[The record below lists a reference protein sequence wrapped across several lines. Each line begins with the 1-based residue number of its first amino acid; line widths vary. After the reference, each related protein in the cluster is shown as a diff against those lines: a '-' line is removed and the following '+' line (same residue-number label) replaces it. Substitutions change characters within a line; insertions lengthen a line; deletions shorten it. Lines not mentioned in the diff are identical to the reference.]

1 MSAKKAPKAGQR
13 HKIVQHGL
21 EKHVLKL
28 RGSGKTLPEIRDE
41 LNERIRAKGNADRL
55 TTRAIERYLATL
67 DEGSVPIAH
76 QPQVAEENVRLGM
89 NVAGD
94 VADLTDK
101 LRAWLIEA
109 EEGKTPVYGKDDLG
123 DAVIVEWLPD
133 WRARTSVARE
143 FRETLKFTAE
153 ILERIYN
160 QERIRV
166 FQQTVLEVINEADPE
181 TARLVKSRFQS
192 NAEIMRARL
201 LGL

>member
-1 MSAKKAPKAGQR
+1 MSAPKSAKAGRQ
-13 HKIVQHGL
+13 HKIVRYGL
-21 EKHVLKL
+21 EKRVLKL
-28 RGSGKTLPEIRDE
+28 RAGPDTLPSICKQLNAE
-41 LNERIRAKGNADRL
+41 LAAKGVEGKL
-55 TTRAIERYLATL
+55 TTRSIERYFATL
-67 DEGSVPIAH
+67 DEATVPIAH
-76 QPQVAEENVRLGM
+76 QPQAAEENLRLGM

-109 EEGKTPVYGKDDLG
+109 EEGKTPVYGDEG
-123 DAVIVEWLPD
+123 QVVEWLPD
-133 WRARTSVARE
+133 WRARTSVAKE
-143 FRETLKFTAE
+143 FRETLKFTAD